1 MTERDIIL
9 SQTIFQVVNQLG
21 ALIATPGI
29 SEEVKDAA
37 NEQIKKLLSQ
47 LDPVISKMSLASS
60 GILTN

>member
-1 MTERDIIL
+1 MTEREIIL

>member
-37 NEQIKKLLSQ
+37 NKQIKKLLSQ